1 MTFTSPS
8 FTVELEEEWFLSF
21 PRYFKGTVVVFSSD
35 SPFLE
40 WQIRQRYFKLP
51 PKFLEIESLGLF
63 NFKTCFKQI

>member
-35 SPFLE
+35 SISRVANQTTLL
-40 WQIRQRYFKLP
+40 QIT
-51 PKFLEIESLGLF
+51 PKIFG
-63 NFKTCFKQI
+63 N